1 MNKLCQAAQPFD
13 QALTGML
20 DDVDIDTVHVVQF
33 KRVNAIPVG
42 PLIHQGGIPAVG
54 RIFRQDDKLWVS
66 SDDRFVCDLGI
77 TTATAVAMEDIGSI
91 GILQEFIAKGTPAKD
106 IGFSRRTIVYF

>member
-1 MNKLCQAAQPFD
+1 M
-13 QALTGML
+13 
-20 DDVDIDTVHVVQF
+20 VQF
-33 KRVNAIPVG
+33 ERINATPVG
-42 PLIHQGGIPAVG
+42 PLIRKGRITAVG
-54 RIFRQDDKLWVS
+54 RIFRQDDNLWVS